1 MQSLWIDSIKNSEN
15 YEKLNENIETDICIV
30 GGGIFGLTCAYYL
43 SKLGLNVV
51 VLEKYLIGEKT
62 TGHTTG
68 KITSSH
74 GLFYDYL
81 TNSYSKQMKKQ
92 LKI

>member
-1 MQSLWIDSIKNSEN
+1 M
-15 YEKLNENIETDICIV
+15 
-30 GGGIFGLTCAYYL
+30 IFGLTCAYYL
-43 SKLGLNVV
+43 SKLGLKVI

-68 KITSSH
+68 KITSMH

-81 TNSYSKQMKKQ
+81 TNSYSEKFAKDYLDANEKAIENIKNIID
-92 LKI
+92 LEKINCDFEY